1 MYKRQSSHPSLVP
14 FQLFKASDNWFVV
27 GCAKEKFWERLRDL
41 LGDERLKDEKFESF
55 ASRFENKEELIEIL
69 DEIFV
74 NKRADEWL
82 VMLKEKQIP
91 SGPINDLKNVFDDE
105 HAKSRNMILE
115 YEHPTLGQVKQ
126 VLSPVNVGDSN
137 KVDISRAPLYLSLIH
152 I

>member
-1 MYKRQSSHPSLVP
+1 MI
-14 FQLFKASDNWFVV
+14 
-27 GCAKEKFWERLRDL
+27 LRDL

-137 KVDISRAPLYLSLIH
+137 KVDISRAPLYAEHTDYVLREILEYDDDYINSLLENKVVE
-152 I
+152 

>member
-1 MYKRQSSHPSLVP
+1 MVCCWLRKR
-14 FQLFKASDNWFVV
+14 
-27 GCAKEKFWERLRDL
+27 KFWERLRDL

-69 DEIFV
+69 DEIFA

-82 VMLKEKQIP
+82 AMLKEKQIP

-105 HAKSRNMILE
+105 HAKSRNMIFE

-137 KVDISRAPLYLSLIH
+137 KVDIARAPLYAEHTNYVLRRNIG